1 MITQNSRNY
10 SKISSPYFQIPVDE
24 YRIFIQNK
32 VIMFDNRK
40 NIRYPTLARAL
51 VPEVFEGEALLKD
64 LSITGCC
71 VEYTMYVDV
80 KLNVQ
85 YKLQVV
91 PDSTAKI
98 APFELQVESRWVRT
112 GGYSC
117 EIGFAITVSPK
128 GRDFQ
133 RYVDYLAWRSTSI

>member
-1 MITQNSRNY
+1 
-10 SKISSPYFQIPVDE
+10 
-24 YRIFIQNK
+24 
-32 VIMFDNRK
+32 MFDNRK
-40 NIRYPTLARAL
+40 SIRYPTLARAL
-51 VPEVFEGEALLKD
+51 VPEVFDGEALLKD

-71 VEYTMYVDV
+71 VEYTMCVDV

-85 YKLQVV
+85 YKLQVI
-91 PDSTAKI
+91 PDSAAKI

-133 RYVDYLAWRSTSI
+133 RYVDYLAWRSTSV